1 MTCAV
6 HVLYEFGLDWRPHG
20 SAYVRLLRPLSHPA
34 LRDKI
39 KVTFAKDYHGESV
52 DIVVLDRLWRP
63 DVTLELVEGL
73 LARVRKIGARFFYS
87 LDDDFLTLDSHRTP
101 WFTEQH
107 REIARLLLHEADKVL
122 VTTRDL
128 KESFSEY
135 NKQIVVLPN
144 MLDERLL
151 IGGGVPSLT
160 KRRIVIGYMGTPT
173 HDDDLLLILPA
184 LRAVAEEYPEQIV
197 FQLIGGVERA
207 DTWKKIN
214 DLSLRVLRPHPSE
227 TEYPLFMLW
236 FTSRIKWDIAL
247 APLEDVSFNTCKSDI
262 KFLDYCAVGTA
273 GIYSRVPAYVNS
285 VLYQETGLL
294 VENESSSWQE
304 ALKILIEDSSLR
316 QHLSDS
322 GQRYLYA
329 ERVLAKKATDWL
341 KALR

>member
-34 LRDKI
+34 LQDKI

-52 DIVVLDRLWRP
+52 DIVLLDRLWRP
-63 DVTLELVEGL
+63 DVTLEMVARL
-73 LARVRKIGARFFYS
+73 LTEVRKMGAQFYYS
-87 LDDDFLTLDSHRTP
+87 LDDDFLTLDARRTP

-107 REIARLLLHEADKVL
+107 REIARFLLNEADRVL

-128 KESFSEY
+128 KERFSAH
-135 NKQIVVLPN
+135 NGNIVILPN

-151 IGGGVPSLT
+151 IGGGVSSPR
-160 KRRIVIGYMGTPT
+160 KQRIVIGYMGTPT

-184 LRAVAEEYPEQIV
+184 LRAVAEEYPERVI

-207 DTWKKIN
+207 DTWRKIH
-214 DLSLRVLRPHPSE
+214 DLPLRVLRPHPSE
-227 TEYPLFMLW
+227 TEYLLFMLW
-236 FTSRIKWDIAL
+236 FTSRVKWDIAL
-247 APLEDVSFNTCKSDI
+247 APLEDVSFNACKSDI
-262 KFLDYCAVGTA
+262 KFLDYCAAGTA
-273 GIYSRVPAYVNS
+273 GIYSRVPAYANS
-285 VLYQETGLL
+285 VLHQETGLL
-294 VENESSSWQE
+294 VKNETYSWKQ

-316 QHLSDS
+316 RRLSDS

-341 KALR
+341 KVLM